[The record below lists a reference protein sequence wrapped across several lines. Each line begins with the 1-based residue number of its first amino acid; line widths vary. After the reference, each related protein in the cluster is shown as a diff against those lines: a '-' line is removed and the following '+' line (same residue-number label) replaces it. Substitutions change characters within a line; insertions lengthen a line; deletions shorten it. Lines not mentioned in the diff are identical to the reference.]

1 MANWKFYLDG
11 NQVEEPIGWDG
22 IEFTAIRM
30 ESHGID
36 QPFSTE
42 VKFYAEGAKYI
53 KSIYDQYFINQPIAI
68 QIVSNVGYNGSPYQ
82 FDGFLNLAI
91 YQEHNVCDTDTFEI
105 TVGIIDDDFREKFK
119 ARQDVE
125 INLNNDKD
133 LDGAAIDPLT
143 FKNIRLHRQE
153 LYLSGSAKNFSGSTN
168 TINWYDAVLVP
179 TYWQNS
185 DFTDQYGSNFNTTQA
200 TINWNAGQ
208 WGDSPIFKNNGGYSR
223 TFNATYNLDFTVT
236 NNNTFNSIDV
246 RAYFAIING
255 NTLTL
260 PIYYVLPVTVLAAGA
275 TQTYNLSGTL
285 SGIVVPVG
293 HTVNFG
299 IEASY
304 TGNPNT
310 SDVTID
316 DTMTLKWEE
325 ISAGDFASQCNV
337 LTIEQWLRRC
347 IYIMTG
353 QDNML
358 LSDAFSEA
366 DNGCYWNNALTNG
379 ARIRGLDPFFGFAQ
393 LPTSWKQVF
402 DGLDRIF
409 CLGWAF
415 EWTGTEWKIRVE
427 PREYFYQNLI
437 SQTFTNVGEVDQS
450 AKSELLVNNVTLGFT
465 DKWKNI
471 QLSGVYAIHTDRNY
485 FIANKAMAENS
496 SAKLDIRSDIIAEGY
511 CIEFNRRASVITTGG
526 ATSDRPNDYDTF
538 IIWLTRAEVT
548 LENIEGTCFNLPQEV
563 GTVTFAPGEISM
575 PSSFITFSSG
585 ILDNLYNI
593 WHTPARIAFRWWKVL
608 GMHTYGLATP
618 ELQYQVG
625 QYQTDYYS
633 TINDSIEPCQQYL
646 IDTPLYEYVSPGPE
660 ELRDGEKEY
669 LFKPIGIE
677 FTYPQSLCD
686 FLTLSQDEQYR
697 KVRLT
702 SGSLDIQGF
711 ITEAMNQP
719 EDASGGTT
727 KFTLLMSAQD
737 ALAGGAFTEGFDTGY
752 DNG

>member
-1 MANWKFYLDG
+1 MANWRFYLDSIE
-11 NQVEEPIGWDG
+11 VEEPIGWDA

-42 VKFYAEGAKYI
+42 VRFYNKGAKYI

-68 QIVSNVGYNGSPYQ
+68 TITSDVGYNNAPYQ

-91 YQEHNVCDTDTFEI
+91 YEEHNVCDTDSWEV

-125 INLNNDKD
+125 INLNNTND
-133 LDGAAIDPLT
+133 LDGISIDPLT
-143 FKNIRLHRQE
+143 FKNIRLHKQD
-153 LYLSGSAKNFSGSTN
+153 LYLTGAAKNFSSSTN
-168 TINWYDAVLVP
+168 IINWYDAVLVP

-185 DFTDQYGSNFNTTQA
+185 DFTDQYGSNFNTNLS

-223 TFNATYNLDFTVT
+223 TFKATYNLDFTVT

-255 NTLTL
+255 NTLTF
-260 PIYYVLPVTVLAAGA
+260 PIYYVLPVTSLAAGA

-293 HTVNFG
+293 HTVNYG

-310 SDVTID
+310 SDVTIN
-316 DTMTLKWEE
+316 DTMSLVWEE
-325 ISAGDFASQCNV
+325 INAGDYASQCNV
-337 LTIEQWLRRC
+337 LTIEKWLTRC
-347 IYIMTG
+347 IYMMTG

-358 LSDAFSEA
+358 LSDAFSESG
-366 DNGCYWNNALTNG
+366 DGCYWNNVLTNG
-379 ARIRGLDPFFGFAQ
+379 ARIRGLDPFFGFTQ

-402 DGLDRIF
+402 DGLDKIF

-415 EWTGTEWKIRVE
+415 EWTGTDWKIRVE
-427 PREYFYQNLI
+427 PREYFYQNII
-437 SQTFTNVGEVDQS
+437 SQTFTNVGEVNQL
-450 AKSELLVNNVTLGFT
+450 AKSDLLANNVTIGFT
-465 DKWKNI
+465 EKWKNI

-511 CIEFNRRASVITTGG
+511 CIEFNRRASVISTGG

-538 IIWLTRAEVT
+538 IIWINRNEISVNPVELTEYA
-548 LENIEGTCFNLPQEV
+548 IPQETGPITFPI
-563 GTVTFAPGEISM
+563 GTVSV
-575 PSSFITFSSG
+575 SSNR
-585 ILDNLYNI
+585 ILTSNSPLTGLYNI
-593 WHTPARIAFRWWKVL
+593 YHTPARVAGRWWKQL
-608 GMHTYGLATP
+608 GMHTYGLTQP
-618 ELQYQVG
+618 RLRFQVG
-625 QYQTDYYS
+625 EYQTVYS
-633 TINDSIEPCQQYL
+633 SAIEDTTEPCIQFPTAYL
-646 IDTPLYEYVSPGPE
+646 LNENTDIYADILDTPYQ
-660 ELRDGEKEY
+660 DY
-669 LFKPIGIE
+669 LFKPIAIE
-677 FTYPQSLCD
+677 FSYPQSLCD
-686 FLTLSQDEQYR
+686 FLTLSQDEQYK

-702 SGSLDIQGF
+702 SGSLDVQGF
-711 ITEAMNQP
+711 ITEATNQP

-727 KFTLLMSAQD
+727 KFMLLMSAQD
-737 ALAGGAFTEGFDTGY
+737 ALAGGAFDLGFDTGY
-752 DNG
+752 DT